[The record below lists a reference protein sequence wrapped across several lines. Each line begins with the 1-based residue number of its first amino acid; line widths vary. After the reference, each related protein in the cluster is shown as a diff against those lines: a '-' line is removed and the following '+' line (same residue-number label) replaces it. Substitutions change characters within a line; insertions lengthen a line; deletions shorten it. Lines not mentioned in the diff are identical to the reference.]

1 MFSFSFIY
9 RPFLISFFI
18 SLLTHWLF
26 RSTLF
31 SLHMFVLFSFFFLW
45 KKKQFSYCFNSFKQ
59 FHTVVIRKVLNWV
72 NFSVILCFIST
83 LFIFAGVQSL
93 SHVQLFVTPWTAAC
107 QASLSFTISQILLR
121 LMSIESMMPSNHLV
135 LCCPLVL
142 LSSIFPSIRVF
153 SNELAYL
160 HLALKS
166 RLRTNRT

>member
-9 RPFLISFFI
+9 RPFLIFI

-59 FHTVVIRKVLNWV
+59 FHTAVIRKVLNWV
-72 NFSVILCFIST
+72 NFPVILCFIST
-83 LFIFAGVQSL
+83 IFIFAIIQSL

-107 QASLSFTISQILLR
+107 QASLSFTISQSLLR
-121 LMSIESMMPSNHLV
+121 LMSIESVMPSNHLV
-135 LCCPLVL
+135 LRRPLLL
-142 LSSIFPSIRVF
+142 LSSIFPSIKVF
-153 SNELAYL
+153 SNELAHL
-160 HLALKS
+160 HLALRS